1 MKISE
6 LLSSVFFQPVPKGR
20 MSRLGWHDG
29 YLVVEYP
36 PTKKA
41 PSAKY
46 IVGPDV
52 AEAERDKLLKVPY
65 PDSLLQ
71 KLKAKH
77 GWKSFK
83 VGA

>member
-1 MKISE
+1 MKVSE
-6 LLSSVFFQPVPKGR
+6 LLASVVLQPVPKGR
-20 MSRLGWHDG
+20 MSRLGWHGG

-41 PSAKY
+41 PSVKY

-52 AEAERDKLLKVPY
+52 AEAEREKLLRVPY

-71 KLKAKH
+71 ILKDKH
-77 GWKSFK
+77 RWKTHK
-83 VGA
+83 VAA